1 MQTKVKYRNI
11 PFGYQYVDGK
21 IVIHENN
28 AETYRSLCNAYIKG
42 GSLKGIADR
51 LNEKNVAYNDGVAEW
66 NKPRVARLIADKRY
80 LGNETFPAIITNE
93 VHTKIQTIKN
103 QRNTQK
109 LTNRNDGIFQL
120 PIAVKCPVCGDIIK
134 RRCSRRKKGYSQWR
148 CKNSEC
154 DNTINKNDDELLA
167 DIIKLLNT
175 VIDNPDMI
183 IIPSDIQLE
192 SCSKIKDEKFLNA
205 DSCSEREKLTELAA
219 LRYRDI
225 KSKSSR
231 TQMIKDIF
239 IASEKLTQFPSELLE
254 RTSTAIKLYN
264 DGTIGIVLD
273 NGQEIRN

>member
-1 MQTKVKYRNI
+1 M
-11 PFGYQYVDGK
+11 DGK

-28 AETYRSLCNAYIKG
+28 AEIYRSLCNAYIKG

-51 LNEKNVAYNDGVAEW
+51 LNEKSVAYNDGVAGW

-93 VHTKIQTIKN
+93 VYTKIQTIKN

-154 DNTINKNDDELLA
+154 DNTINKNDDEMLS

-225 KSKSSR
+225 KSESSR

-239 IASEKLTQFPSELLE
+239 IASEKITQFPSELLE

-273 NGQEIRN
+273 NGQEIKN

>member
-1 MQTKVKYRNI
+1 MKYRNI

-21 IVIHENN
+21 NVIHENN
-28 AETYRSLCNAYIKG
+28 AEIYRILCNAYIKG

-51 LNEKNVAYNDGVAEW
+51 LNEKSVAYNDGVAGW

-93 VHTKIQTIKN
+93 VYTKIQTIKN

-134 RRCSRRKKGYSQWR
+134 RRCSRRKKGYSQWG

-154 DNTINKNDDELLA
+154 DNTINKNDDEMLS

-225 KSKSSR
+225 KSESSR

-273 NGQEIRN
+273 NGQEIKN